1 MMGGVRSGL
10 LGTEALAL
18 GGGDDSDDILG
29 GGDSP
34 GTLGI
39 NEAEPMSTAKI
50 GYVKKDW
57 DRDSPE
63 STDPIVVSGATIDKL
78 WDVLKN
84 MAEWGEGG
92 GRLEVVF
99 PRDFATSQSVELKAH
114 LIRRL
119 VQWKEYDKVR
129 DVEKSAWTSMYRKLM
144 DHEDRH
150 LEIAVEAAEQL
161 ANDLI
166 GKTKDEGKAQ
176 QKAANARMRA
186 AQKKLDDDTEHGQKK
201 GVKYGD
207 VILDLSKT

>member
-10 LGTEALAL
+10 LGTDAPAL

-29 GGDSP
+29 GGDPP

-63 STDPIVVSGATIDKL
+63 FTKPIVVSGATIDKL
-78 WDVLKN
+78 WETLRD
-84 MAEWGEGG
+84 MGEWGEGG
-92 GRLEVVF
+92 GRLDLVF
-99 PRDFATSQSVELKAH
+99 PRDFASSQSVVLKAH
-114 LIRRL
+114 LVRRL

-129 DVEKSAWTSMYRKLM
+129 DVEKAAWTSMYRKLM

-150 LEIAVEAAEQL
+150 VEIAVEAAGQL
-161 ANDLI
+161 ADELI
-166 GKTKDEGKAQ
+166 GKTKDEGKAAE
-176 QKAANARMRA
+176 KAANARMRA
-186 AQKKLDDDTEHGQKK
+186 LQQKLDDDTDHGQKK

-207 VILDLSKT
+207 VILDMSHT

>member
-10 LGTEALAL
+10 LGTDAPAL

-29 GGDSP
+29 GGDPP

-39 NEAEPMSTAKI
+39 NETEPMSTAKI

-63 STDPIVVSGATIDKL
+63 FTKPIIVSGATIDKL
-78 WDVLKN
+78 WETLRN
-84 MAEWGEGG
+84 MSEWGEGG
-92 GRLEVVF
+92 GRLDLLF
-99 PRDFATSQSVELKAH
+99 PRDFASSQSVVLKAH
-114 LIRRL
+114 LVRRL

-129 DVEKSAWTSMYRKLM
+129 DVEKAAWTSMYRKLM

-150 LEIAVEAAEQL
+150 VEIAVEAAERL
-161 ANDLI
+161 ADELI
-166 GKTKDEGKAQ
+166 GKTKDEGKAAQ
-176 QKAANARMRA
+176 QAANARMRA
-186 AQKKLDDDTEHGQKK
+186 LQQKLDDDTDHGQKK

-207 VILDLSKT
+207 VILDMSHT